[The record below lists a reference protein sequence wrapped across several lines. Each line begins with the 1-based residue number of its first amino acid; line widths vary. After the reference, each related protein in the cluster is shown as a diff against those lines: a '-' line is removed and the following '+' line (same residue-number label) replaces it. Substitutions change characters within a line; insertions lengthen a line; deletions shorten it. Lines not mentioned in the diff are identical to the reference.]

1 MESLFSIFLLFVAAI
16 VAILTYM
23 YVPSMPIIALTT
35 ASAIALAAGIWWH
48 WTQFSHDY
56 RTSTWQEG
64 FRNYASYVMVFAV
77 IVLSYGFYVLVYSG
91 SSLQTYAAQA
101 LTSAR
106 EVGTRV
112 TSTIAAG
119 TARAASALTSEEE
132 VSAPVQAP
140 PQARNVAAN
149 RNTGRNR
156 SANFLT

>member
-1 MESLFSIFLLFVAAI
+1 MESLFSIFLLFIAAI

-35 ASAIALAAGIWWH
+35 ASAIALAAGVWWH

-101 LTSAR
+101 LTTAR

-119 TARAASALTSEEE
+119 TSRAASALTAEEE
-132 VSAPVQAP
+132 APVQAP
-140 PQARNVAAN
+140 APARNFAAN